1 MKKFFALVPAIALLA
16 SCASMKADRKL
27 LADASV
33 REAMPPFELN
43 LGFDIFMLRVDL
55 RRGTHETFE
64 FDDGG
69 EAQTVEVEN
78 NYHPLVVDLGG
89 GLILDYNN
97 NLCLDL
103 LRLYGLSSRDRFTV
117 TVTGS
122 LADGV
127 PALVKKDGA
136 SYRIERKY
144 GAPRLETGTS
154 TAVSAADDKNQ
165 LTVSL
170 EKDKVSAETR
180 YRDIKTGSSY
190 IARRQKDHAVVRTL
204 FGEEDLAYLEGNT
217 VRTIDRHK
225 IEHLKDRLEFD
236 GNTLISA
243 GGSLYVFD
251 RWYHGFELR
260 REGNTVQH
268 FVNGKLFRTYR
279 VSDID

>member
-1 MKKFFALVPAIALLA
+1 
-16 SCASMKADRKL
+16 
-27 LADASV
+27 
-33 REAMPPFELN
+33 
-43 LGFDIFMLRVDL
+43 
-55 RRGTHETFE
+55 
-64 FDDGG
+64 
-69 EAQTVEVEN
+69 
-78 NYHPLVVDLGG
+78 
-89 GLILDYNN
+89 
-97 NLCLDL
+97 
-103 LRLYGLSSRDRFTV
+103 
-117 TVTGS
+117 VTGS